1 MDRHRV
7 AIGAAEAGREA
18 KGRAAGRPTRRA
30 LLVGGGAALLAGCGN
45 QIGSDAGARIDAR
58 VDAALDYMYANF
70 PETVDLAQRA
80 SGMLVMP
87 LVTRAGLITL
97 GGAYGEGALR
107 IGGATV
113 DYYSVTQASVGL
125 QIGAQQ
131 HAHTLFFMT
140 PEILGQFRASDGWEV
155 GGDVEYVVRREGAR
169 AGITS
174 TTFRAPVVA
183 VIYGQAGLL
192 MGVTL
197 AGTKYTRIL
206 R

>member
-1 MDRHRV
+1 MGG
-7 AIGAAEAGREA
+7 IS
-18 KGRAAGRPTRRA
+18 RRMI
-30 LLVGGGAALLAGCGN
+30 VMGGGAALVSACGN
-45 QIGSDAGARIDAR
+45 QIGSDAGQRIDGR
-58 VDAALDYMYANF
+58 VDAALEFMYANF
-70 PETVDLAQRA
+70 PETVDLASRA

-113 DYYSVTQASVGL
+113 DYYSVTQASLGL

-131 HAHTLFFMT
+131 YAHTLFFMT
-140 PEILGQFRASDGWEV
+140 PEILGSFRASDGWEV
-155 GGDVEYVVRREGAR
+155 GGDIEYVVRRDGAR
-169 AGITS
+169 AGMNS

-192 MGVTL
+192 MGASL